1 MNSLSKRLELPN
13 SSWPWF
19 EDFKKKNTLCK
30 VYHDGGCHIAYPLQ
44 GLHALLPKKPRCVFR
59 VPMDDVFDQLHLQA
73 LKNNLQKQ
81 ELKAFILAGL
91 REKYPEKHGLEGYVE
106 KKLFGVYK
114 NLCSRKKRF
123 RRKAYLNPW
132 NYFVTF
138 TYDDKKETEESFK
151 KRLRKCL
158 SNLHSRRGWL
168 YMGVFERGAKSNR
181 LHMHALV
188 YVPEGQMNG
197 VIYEKWKYSE
207 KQHRMVR
214 THPNSFFDKYGE
226 NDFELLCKD
235 MSDKGRSVNYILKY
249 LEKSDERIV
258 YSRGIPTELTTYI
271 HENDI
276 ICEVM
281 DFVTKFILFNDVID
295 YETDSKYEMSRCA
308 AIQKD
313 PLSS

>member
-1 MNSLSKRLELPN
+1 MSNLYRTTELPN

-19 EDFKKKNTLCK
+19 NDFKKKNKLCK

-44 GLHALLPKKPRCVFR
+44 GRNVFLPKKSRCVFHTL
-59 VPMDDVFDQLHLQA
+59 MDDVFDQLHFEGVKRNLG
-73 LKNNLQKQ
+73 KN
-81 ELKAFILAGL
+81 ELKSYILSGL
-91 REKYPEKHGLEGYVE
+91 SEKFPGRPDLESFVE

-123 RRKAYLNPW
+123 RRKAFLNPW

-138 TYDDKKETEESFK
+138 TYDDKKQTEESFK

-168 YMGVFERGAKSNR
+168 YMGVFERGSKSGR
-181 LHMHALV
+181 LHFHALV
-188 YVPEGQMNG
+188 YVPEGKLNG

-207 KQHRMVR
+207 KQHKMVL

-226 NDFELLCKD
+226 NDFELL
-235 MSDKGRSVNYILKY
+235 SDSSLSHGNTLKYLLKY
-249 LEKSDERIV
+249 LEKSDERII

-271 HENDI
+271 NDDDI
-276 ICEVM
+276 VCEVI

-295 YETDSKYEMSRCA
+295 YETDSKYYITPSPSIPIA
-308 AIQKD
+308 QF
-313 PLSS
+313 SS